1 MMLSFYVATHIT
13 PLENWD
19 YEGLR
24 TLKVKIF
31 KHWNGK
37 IKSKGMRLCFHV
49 STHIV
54 VCWYAGML
62 VDVGY
67 AGMLDVLEYASM
79 LICFSKWGM

>member
-13 PLENWD
+13 PLENGD

-49 STHIV
+49 STHITLGKQGLRRLGDSDSSNFQIFE
-54 VCWYAGML
+54 WNN
-62 VDVGY
+62 
-67 AGMLDVLEYASM
+67 
-79 LICFSKWGM
+79 